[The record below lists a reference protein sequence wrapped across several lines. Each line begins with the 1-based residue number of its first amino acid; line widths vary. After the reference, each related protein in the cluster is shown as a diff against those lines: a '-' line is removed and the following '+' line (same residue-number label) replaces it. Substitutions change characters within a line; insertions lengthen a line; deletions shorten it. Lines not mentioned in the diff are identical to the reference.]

1 MAYWLLKSE
10 PSTWSWQ
17 DQKKAGAKG
26 TAWDGVRNHL
36 AKKHLMAMKKGDRAF
51 FYHSGENK
59 EIVGIVEI
67 ASTYRAD
74 PSDKTGAF
82 GLVDLRAVQD
92 LAKPISLSACKAEP
106 RLKKMVLLNNSRLS
120 VQPVTE
126 AEWGTILTLGN
137 TKHS

>member
-10 PSTWSWQ
+10 PSTWSWH

-26 TAWDGVRNHL
+26 TAWDGVRNHH
-36 AKKHLMAMKKGDRAF
+36 AKKHLMAMRKGDRAF
-51 FYHSGENK
+51 FYHSGESK

-67 ASTYRAD
+67 TGEYRSD

-82 GLVDLRAVQD
+82 GLVDVRVVED
-92 LAKPISLSACKAEP
+92 VEKPVSLSTCKTEP
-106 RLKKMVLLNNSRLS
+106 RLRKMVLLNNSRLS

-126 AEWGTILTLGN
+126 AEWKTVLSLSN
-137 TKHS
+137 TKRS

>member
-17 DQKKAGAKG
+17 DQKEAGAKS

-36 AKKHLMAMKKGDRAF
+36 AKKYLMAMRKGDHAF
-51 FYHSGENK
+51 FYHSGEDK
-59 EIVGIVEI
+59 EVVGIVEI
-67 ASTYRAD
+67 ASEYRAD
-74 PSDKTGAF
+74 PSDKTSAF
-82 GLVDLRAVQD
+82 GFVDVRAVAD
-92 LAKPISLSACKAEP
+92 LAKPVSLADCKAEP

-120 VQPVTE
+120 VQPVTD
-126 AEWGTILTLGN
+126 AEWKAVLSLSN